1 MGNSWVPLGLV
12 MSRIFA
18 TFAHGSIYPYREGH
32 GQTTYIYN

>member
-12 MSRIFA
+12 MSKRFA
-18 TFAHGSIYPYREGH
+18 TFASGSKYPYRGGY